1 MEEVD
6 SIIGWSVE
14 LRVDPLRGDAY
25 RESIIVVTDGM
36 YISRCPNFRT
46 KVK

>member
-6 SIIGWSVE
+6 GIIGWSVE

-25 RESIIVVTDGM
+25 RESDNR
-36 YISRCPNFRT
+36 SN
-46 KVK
+46 